1 MSYDPNQPYEHI
13 PYNDANSQSPATPPQ
28 PEQPSSATPYPSYAN
43 PSFYNQ
49 PVQPNQPN
57 QPYGP
62 APMQQPGQV
71 MPPMPPQPM
80 PPYQPYMPPQSQ
92 PYIPPQFQPQPPQP
106 KKSRKWLWITLSVI
120 GGVILLGCIGCGV
133 LVATSFGSISQVFGP
148 SFVTGEYYAAI
159 EKQQYNVAYGFL
171 DSNASITINGQ
182 TVQNNEAAFAQAA
195 EAMDSKYGP
204 VTNISVQPNTQN
216 FNQIEITVTRGN
228 NPPYV
233 VTLNF
238 VRTNGSTKIAS
249 ISNI

>member
-1 MSYDPNQPYEHI
+1 
-13 PYNDANSQSPATPPQ
+13 
-28 PEQPSSATPYPSYAN
+28 
-43 PSFYNQ
+43 
-49 PVQPNQPN
+49 
-57 QPYGP
+57 
-62 APMQQPGQV
+62 MQQPGQV
-71 MPPMPPQPM
+71 MPPMPAQPM
-80 PPYQPYMPPQSQ
+80 PPYQPYMLPQSQ
-92 PYIPPQFQPQPPQP
+92 PYMPPQFQPQPPQP

-159 EKQQYNVAYGFL
+159 QKQQYNVAYGFL

-204 VTNISVQPNTQN
+204 VTNISIQPNTQN
-216 FNQIEITVTRGN
+216 FNQINITITRGN
-228 NPPYV
+228 NPSYV

-238 VRTNGSTKIAS
+238 VRTGGSTKIAS